1 VVALQ
6 APHPA
11 AGLLAVYDTRAVDQI
26 PAAHFAGFAR
36 PAGAGDG
43 RGLRLAFA
51 PRFAQGALLS
61 VQLPGRG
68 EVVNLPMYLRPK

>member
-11 AGLLAVYDTRAVDQI
+11 AGLLAVYDTRPADQVL
-26 PAAHFAGFAR
+26 AAHFAGFAR
-36 PAGAGDG
+36 PASAGGG
-43 RGLRLAFA
+43 RGVRLAFA
-51 PRFAQGALLS
+51 PGFAQGALLS

-68 EVVNLPMYLRPK
+68 EVVNVPMYLSSK